1 MKYPHD
7 MSHVYGLDIVDC
19 LSQEIFDKNQD
30 DILNSDFCRDTDQVQ
45 IESQTEPKLKETVC
59 SIQQIVYSQAQNEGN
74 SLQKDAQKS
83 LAPSETPSCA
93 TLQLPMQS
101 SPANPRLQSS
111 FAHKEPPKASPA
123 QGKLRSRWIGPF
135 IVEHV
140 YPHGAVDIKSIETG
154 KIFKVNG
161 HRLKPYYEGFSVQ
174 VVEEIPLSRSE

>member
-1 MKYPHD
+1 MEFEGEVIKFNVYDAMKYPHD
-7 MSHVYGLDIVDC
+7 MSPVYGLDIVDC
-19 LSQEIFDKNQD
+19 LSQEIFNENQD

-93 TLQLPMQS
+93 TLQLPTQS

-111 FAHKEPPKASPA
+111 FAHKESPKASPA
-123 QGKLRSRWIGPF
+123 QDLVLGVNKL
-135 IVEHV
+135 
-140 YPHGAVDIKSIETG
+140 
-154 KIFKVNG
+154 
-161 HRLKPYYEGFSVQ
+161 
-174 VVEEIPLSRSE
+174 EI